1 MKQVRARHFAW
12 RYYVVLTVFL
22 MAALVV
28 SGRLVFLQVEKKNFL
43 QKQGDIRV
51 VRVEVIPAYRGII
64 QDRNGE
70 PLAVSTPVKTLW
82 ANPREL
88 ALQPEKWAAL
98 AKKLDQNE
106 QALKKKILE
115 YSNKVNAEGNP
126 IKYMLLER
134 NVSPAVANEILQMDI
149 PGVNA
154 DDARRRYFPAGE
166 VTAHLVGFTDIDD
179 KGQEGIEL
187 AYEKQLAGT
196 DGKKRVIKDLK
207 RRTIKDVGLVNNAV
221 PGKDVTLS
229 IDLRAQYLAYRE
241 LLTAVKEYRAEAGT
255 AVALDIETG
264 EVLAMV
270 NQPSYNPNNLAGG
283 QPANR
288 RNRALTDV
296 FEPGSTVKPFTV
308 AAALESG
315 KWKVGSLVDTAP
327 GYYRVGRKTIRDIG
341 NYRTIDLATLLA
353 KSSNV
358 GAAKLGLSL
367 EENALQ
373 AFFARMGLGQAT
385 GVGFPGESA
394 GQLPVR
400 WRPIEI
406 ATLSYGYGLSVTA
419 TQLTQAYAVL
429 GSGGIRRPVSL
440 LKVDGP
446 VAGEQVV
453 DRKIAMQVVRMME
466 GVTGPNGTAKRAS
479 VPGYRIAGKTGTVH
493 KLSKTG
499 YQDHEYLAVFA
510 GVAPV
515 ENPRIALVV
524 MIDGPKGDAY
534 YGGLVAAPVFSRI
547 MAGLLRVKNVPPD
560 QTVENFVELAKKRL
574 PES

>member
-1 MKQVRARHFAW
+1 MKQVRARHYPW
-12 RYYVVLTVFL
+12 RYRTVVLVLTL
-22 MAALVV
+22 AALAVC
-28 SGRLVFLQVEKKNFL
+28 GRLVFLQVESQDFL
-43 QKQGDIRV
+43 QDQGDKRV
-51 VRVEVIPAYRGII
+51 LRTETIPAYRGII

-70 PLAVSTPVKTLW
+70 PLAISTPVISLW
-82 ANPREL
+82 ANPKEL
-88 ALQPEKWAAL
+88 ILQPHAWGVL
-98 AKKLDQNE
+98 AKKLGTTE
-106 QALKKKILE
+106 KLLKERLE
-115 YSNKVNAEGNP
+115 KNKNKQFIYLKRRMNP
-126 IKYMLLER
+126 SR
-134 NVSPAVANEILQMDI
+134 ANEILQLDI
-149 PGVNA
+149 AGVYEKEE
-154 DDARRRYFPAGE
+154 RRRYFPASE
-166 VTAHLVGFTDIDD
+166 VTAHLVGFTNIDD

-187 AYEKQLAGT
+187 AFDKQLKGE
-196 DGKKRVIKDLK
+196 DGKKRVFKDLK
-207 RRTIKDVGLVNNAV
+207 RRTIKDLGLIRSAV

-241 LLTAVKEYRAEAGT
+241 LLTAVQEYQATAGT

-270 NQPSYNPNNLAGG
+270 NQPSYNPNNHARSN
-283 QPANR
+283 AASR

-315 KWKVGSLVDTAP
+315 KWSTQSLVETAP
-327 GYYRVGRKTIRDIG
+327 GYLRVGRKSIRDLN
-341 NYRTIDLATLLA
+341 NYGTIDLATLLA

-367 EENALQ
+367 EEGSLQ
-373 AFFARMGLGQAT
+373 EFFARLGLGQAT

-394 GQLPVR
+394 GQLPARLR

-419 TQLTQAYAVL
+419 MQLTQAYAVL
-429 GSGGIRRPVSL
+429 GSGGVRRPASL

-446 VAGEQVV
+446 VAGEQVL
-453 DRKIAMQVVRMME
+453 DEKIARQVVYMME
-466 GVTGPNGTAKRAS
+466 NVTGNHGTAKRAS
-479 VPGYRIAGKTGTVH
+479 VPGYRVAGKTGTVH
-493 KLSKTG
+493 KLGAGG
-499 YQDHEYLAVFA
+499 YQAHEYLAVFA

-515 ENPRIALVV
+515 EDPRIALVV
-524 MIDGPKGDAY
+524 MIDDPKGGAY

-547 MAGLLRVKNVPPD
+547 MAGLLRVKDIPPD
-560 QTVENFVELAKKRL
+560 TTVENFVNVAKKES